1 MHGGGVLVVW
11 LRFNQVRTPHLFVH
25 QRCYQLKRLDF
36 LFDAEHASL
45 FTYATFALNLRK
57 RLRNYLIFASVYEE
71 VVLRVDT
78 VIQNHAHVSPD
89 AGLTHIYF
97 LIFFLRSQIGR

>member
-11 LRFNQVRTPHLFVH
+11 LRCNQVRTPYRFVKL
-25 QRCYQLKRLDF
+25 RCCQLKRLDF
-36 LFDAEHASL
+36 LYCTEHFWL
-45 FTYATFALNLRK
+45 FTYATLALTLRK
-57 RLRNYLIFASVYEE
+57 RLRNILIFASVYEK

-78 VIQNHAHVSPD
+78 VIQNHAHISLY
-89 AGLTHIYF
+89 AGLTLIVF

>member
-11 LRFNQVRTPHLFVH
+11 LRLNQVRAPYRFV
-25 QRCYQLKRLDF
+25 QLRCFQLKRLDF
-36 LFDAEHASL
+36 LSWTEHFWL
-45 FTYATFALNLRK
+45 FTYTIFALTLRK
-57 RLRNYLIFASVYEE
+57 RLKNLLIFASVYEE